1 MDFYVQTSIGEGIS
15 TALLEAMS
23 MSKPVVATDVGATVD
38 AIVDEVNG
46 YLVDPK
52 NPEIIANQI
61 ISMIDNP
68 KLACSMGDLARKFV
82 KDNANIQM
90 CAENLFKK
98 CYHEL
103 GGGASRGP
111 QPSTLHVIS

>member
-1 MDFYVQTSIGEGIS
+1 MPELLSQCDIFAFQALRDEGFGI
-15 TALLEAMS
+15 ALAEAMAARL
-23 MSKPVVATDVGATVD
+23 PIVATDVGATVD

-90 CAENLFKK
+90 CAENHKK
-98 CYHEL
+98 AYKLAIEL
-103 GGGASRGP
+103 AS
-111 QPSTLHVIS
+111 S